1 MRFYSGEVQGF
12 EQITE
17 RLLVGIDLLAIAL
30 VVFAGFQ
37 PAGPAWLTWLAVV
50 VFLAVY
56 AIGRHRVSVIRSPMS
71 ARGAWWPGQ
80 AWALALII
88 AFVGLLLTSTGAMW
102 LAFPLMLLELHILG
116 PIKGLLAVG
125 VTTACAVLLG
135 ATLRGSVGVG
145 YVIGP
150 AFGAVV
156 ALGIVAA
163 LEALTRVVAE
173 KDAALVEL
181 EATRGRLAAAETERA
196 VATERTRLARD
207 IHDTLAQDFS
217 AIGLHLRAA
226 EAQLDADS
234 GALVS
239 LRAAQQTAGDGLA
252 ESRRVVGELVR
263 DSTEGSLEATLERVV
278 AKASA
283 SGGPVIDFRVS
294 GPSRPLPTE
303 VATAVVR
310 VTQSALANVVQHAR
324 ARTAEVHLAYD
335 DREVVLDVVD
345 DGVGFEPATV
355 PSGNPAQGGFG
366 LPVMRARAAELGGSL
381 TIESGAGDGTALAL
395 ALPIRGLV

>member
-1 MRFYSGEVQGF
+1 VQGF

-30 VVFAGFQ
+30 VLVAGFQ

-56 AIGRHRVSVIRSPMS
+56 ALGRHRVSVIRSPMS
-71 ARGAWWPGQ
+71 LRGAWWPGQ
-80 AWALALII
+80 AWALALIL

-102 LAFPLMLLELHILG
+102 LAFPLMLLELHVLG
-116 PIKGLLAVG
+116 PVKGLLAVG
-125 VTTACAVLLG
+125 VTTGCAVLLG
-135 ATLRGSVGVG
+135 AALRGAVGVG
-145 YVIGP
+145 FVIGP
-150 AFGAVV
+150 IFGAAV
-156 ALGIVAA
+156 AVGIVAA
-163 LEALTRVVAE
+163 LEALTRVVTE

-181 EATRGRLAAAETERA
+181 EATRSQLAAAESERA

-217 AIGLHLRAA
+217 AIGLHLRAV
-226 EAQLDADS
+226 EAHLEGAGDALP
-234 GALVS
+234 A
-239 LRAAQQTAGDGLA
+239 LRAAQQTASDGLA
-252 ESRRVVGELVR
+252 QSRRVVAELVL
-263 DSTEGSLEATLERVV
+263 DSAEGSLEATLERVV
-278 AKASA
+278 AKAST

-294 GPSRPLPTE
+294 GDPRPLPTE
-303 VATAVVR
+303 VSTAVVR

-345 DGVGFEPATV
+345 DGIGFEAAAV
-355 PSGNPAQGGFG
+355 PTGDPTQGGFG

-395 ALPIRGLV
+395 ALPIRGLA